1 MALAIGE
8 DFESLDG
15 AWNVDG
21 LGWKYEANDKSLIP
35 DDACVLHWTGEHK
48 HWLHDGWHKDEAQIH
63 GGMNNSPDDASNS
76 KFTTSHVN
84 GLRIITHSPIH
95 SQFKG

>member
-1 MALAIGE
+1 MVVDLDRWRKMELTSKIESWAQRNQEKQIYSFGCQPPMALAIGE

-35 DDACVLHWTGEHK
+35 DDACVLHWTG
-48 HWLHDGWHKDEAQIH
+48 
-63 GGMNNSPDDASNS
+63 
-76 KFTTSHVN
+76 
-84 GLRIITHSPIH
+84 RI
-95 SQFKG
+95 